1 MAEVL
6 CGERSSRPPGLTP
19 APGPAARLLRLSAPA
34 LPPAGPGP
42 GPAAAAAAMGR
53 LRATAARTLRE
64 HLNAGGTCACCRNA
78 WPCDAAHLAA
88 SALGAG

>member
-34 LPPAGPGP
+34 LPPAGP